1 MADQQVPVIRT
12 VVTLRDYVRAVVKA
26 WPSIS
31 TDPCPKE
38 APAVLWA
45 QYIAETG
52 GAACWGFNIG
62 NVKWTPGCGYDFH
75 CLRGV
80 WEGVSQSE
88 ASRLIASGE
97 AHADASP
104 GHATAVGA
112 GRVSVV
118 FEPPHPATRFRAF
131 PSLDAAMVAHL
142 TLLERRFAVA
152 WPAVLSGDVDRFAGA
167 LHSRGYFTASPLAY
181 AGNMRRP
188 YLEAMANS
196 AWNDATEAVNQ
207 DEIVTVR
214 AVENP
219 DSDPL
224 PTLNTEIIET
234 PIVHP
239 MADTVADFLARDT
252 SGEGDG

>member
-1 MADQQVPVIRT
+1 MADQQVPVVRT
-12 VVTLRDYVRAVVKA
+12 VVTLRDYVRAVVAA
-26 WPSIS
+26 WPTIS

-80 WEGVSQSE
+80 WEG
-88 ASRLIASGE
+88 AWKADAARLIATGE
-97 AHADASP
+97 AHADPSTD
-104 GHATAVGA
+104 HAKAVDPKGE
-112 GRVSVV
+112 GKRVSVV

-131 PSLDAAMVAHL
+131 PSLDAAMRSHL
-142 TLLERRFAVA
+142 ALLAKRFSVA
-152 WPAVLSGDVDRFAGA
+152 WPAVLAGDVDKFASA

-188 YLEAMANS
+188 YLQAMASS
-196 AWNDATEAVNQ
+196 AWNDAVEALNQ
-207 DEIVTVR
+207 DEVVTVPDID
-214 AVENP
+214 NP
-219 DSDPL
+219 ASSPTIHVLSYPLDVDP
-224 PTLNTEIIET
+224 
-234 PIVHP
+234 
-239 MADTVADFLARDT
+239 DDVA
-252 SGEGDG
+252 